1 MYIIAL
7 LNLKI
12 ADVVASELQFYFLY
26 YQSISLN
33 FIGYFQPPAFDF
45 FPPNTCLQSLDMHF

>member
-12 ADVVASELQFYFLY
+12 TADVVASELLFYFFILSEY
-26 YQSISLN
+26 YLV
-33 FIGYFQPPAFDF
+33 
-45 FPPNTCLQSLDMHF
+45 